1 MSTLDDND
9 DAELEPVE
17 LDLDD
22 DEPADGEP
30 DEVTLADW
38 DED

>member
-17 LDLDD
+17 FDLDD

>member
-9 DAELEPVE
+9 DAELEPIE